1 MSRALPLPGK
11 AKEERAVESQAKK
24 TKLRARAIHHFQK

>member
-1 MSRALPLPGK
+1 MSHALPLPGK
-11 AKEERAVESQAKK
+11 AKEERAAESQAK